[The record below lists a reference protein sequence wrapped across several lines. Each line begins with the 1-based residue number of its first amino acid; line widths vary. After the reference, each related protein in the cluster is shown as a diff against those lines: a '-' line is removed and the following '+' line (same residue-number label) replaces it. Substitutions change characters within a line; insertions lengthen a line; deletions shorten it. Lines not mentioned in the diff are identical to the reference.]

1 MHLFARYTSVR
12 ISPEESLHPVYNKT
26 AHLCSVYTTSKVC
39 AAPISMGAFWSNC
52 ISSTASLENTM
63 SKMHNVAI
71 STALIISALVL
82 SACATNPQEAPVAA
96 PAPAPVAATQEA
108 TPAPEAAPAPAPVV
122 ATEQPAPAVA
132 AAQPAPKPVVK
143 KAKKKVVKAAP
154 PKAEPVAPVAA
165 PAPVVKQEAPVAA
178 SAPQEAAPAV
188 VVTPL
193 PKAATPGFFEK
204 YWMWLLGLIVAI
216 IAILWMKKKD

>member
-1 MHLFARYTSVR
+1 MYGYLYR
-12 ISPEESLHPVYNKT
+12 LHVTKCPG
-26 AHLCSVYTTSKVC
+26 LCSVYATPKVC
-39 AAPISMGAFWSNC
+39 VTLVSMGAFRLNC

-71 STALIISALVL
+71 STALIISALAL
-82 SACATNPQEAPVAA
+82 SACATKPQEAPVAT
-96 PAPAPVAATQEA
+96 PAPVAATQEA
-108 TPAPEAAPAPAPVV
+108 APVPEAAPAPAPVV
-122 ATEQPAPAVA
+122 AAEQPAPAVA

-154 PKAEPVAPVAA
+154 PKAEPVEPVAA

-178 SAPQEAAPAV
+178 PVAAPAPAV
-188 VVTPL
+188 TVTPL
-193 PKAATPGFFEK
+193 PKAATPGFFEQ